1 MSPKTMIS
9 IGYKNYI
16 NPVFAKELLEPKHAR
31 GKKAK
36 AWALENSRFIDATA
50 GRKSRCILY
59 MTTGHVILCGI
70 NCRLIRE
77 RIIGKIGIGLAV

>member
-1 MSPKTMIS
+1 MSPITTIT
-9 IGYKNYI
+9 IGYRNYI
-16 NPVFAKELLEPKHAR
+16 NPGFVKEILEPNHAR

-50 GRKSRCILY
+50 GRKARCILY

-77 RIIGKIGIGLAV
+77 RIMGKIGIGLAV